1 MAEGQ
6 NPTAQGA
13 VELAYV
19 PTDVDVADALR
30 ARMRKT
36 RGGRSLRLA
45 LLALGALGVF
55 LLVLSIIRPVTGNPV
70 ADSAGALF
78 LTLFSFG
85 LLVLY
90 PVLTAR
96 QVHRMVASQGEFR
109 AFVDEQGMRWTS
121 RDTDMKAGWEMF
133 PRYVETAELFVLF
146 SGDRNGVGVGTLPK
160 RGLAGPEEVDRLR
173 AILDRHITRL

>member
-1 MAEGQ
+1 MAEGPS
-6 NPTAQGA
+6 PTAQET
-13 VELAYV
+13 VELVYV

-36 RGGRSLRLA
+36 PGGRRLRLV
-45 LLALGALGVF
+45 LLAIAVLGIG
-55 LLVLSIIRPVTGNPV
+55 LLVHSIIRPATDDPISS
-70 ADSAGALF
+70 SAGAVF
-78 LTLFSFG
+78 LIVFSFG

-90 PVLTAR
+90 PVITAK

-109 AFVDEQGMRWTS
+109 AVVDELGVRWTS
-121 RDTDMKAGWEMF
+121 RDTDMKSGWEMF

-160 RGLAGPEEVDRLR
+160 RGLAGAEEADRLR